1 MTLSDQSIF
10 SFREAFGQ
18 ALLELGEQ
26 VHDLVVV
33 DADVFKSTKTIY
45 FAKKFSERF
54 ITVGISEQDLVDVAA
69 GLALGGKIPVAST
82 YAMFMMRGWEQIRNT
97 IARDHLNVKLIA
109 THAGLSDYLDGS
121 SHQCLEDIALMR
133 VIPGMTVLV
142 PADDIATKQLLF
154 QSVINHKGPLYM
166 RLGRD
171 NAYRVYSNES
181 ELLIG
186 RAQLLKEGSD
196 VSIIANGVMVSIAL
210 EAANL
215 LKEKKINAE
224 VIDMHTVK
232 PLDVTTLIHTA
243 SKTGKV
249 VTIEEHNTVGGLGS
263 AISEVLSEHKPV
275 FIKRIGIPDVFGTAG
290 RSYEELLSYFG
301 LVSERISKIIE
312 VFVNET

>member
-33 DADVFKSTKTIY
+33 DADVFKSTRTLY

-121 SHQCLEDIALMR
+121 SHQCLEDVALMR

-210 EAANL
+210 EVANL

-249 VTIEEHNTVGGLGS
+249 VTIEEHNIIGGLGS

>member
-10 SFREAFGQ
+10 SFREAFGR

-26 VHDLVVV
+26 VRDLVVV
-33 DADVFKSTKTIY
+33 DADVFKSTRTLY
-45 FAKKFSERF
+45 FAEKFKERF

-97 IARDHLNVKLIA
+97 IARDHLNVKLIV

-142 PADDIATKQLLF
+142 PADDVATRQLLF

-171 NAYRVYSNES
+171 NAYRVYNEEN
-181 ELLIG
+181 ELKIG
-186 RAQLLKEGSD
+186 QASLLKEGSD
-196 VSIIANGVMVSIAL
+196 VTIIANGVMVAIAL
-210 EAANL
+210 ETAAL
-215 LKEKKINAE
+215 LKERKINAE

-232 PLDVTTLIHTA
+232 PLDTNALLRTA
-243 SKTGKV
+243 SKTGRI
-249 VTIEEHNTVGGLGS
+249 VTMEEHNIIGGLGS
-263 AISEVLSEHKPV
+263 AVSETLSELKPV

-290 RSYEELLSYFG
+290 QNYEELLHYFN
-301 LVSERISKIIE
+301 LVSEHITKTIE

>member
-26 VHDLVVV
+26 VRDLVVV
-33 DADVFKSTKTIY
+33 DADVFKSTRTLY

-121 SHQCLEDIALMR
+121 SHQCLEDVALMR

-142 PADDIATKQLLF
+142 PADDIATRQLLF

-171 NAYRVYSNES
+171 NAYRVYNNES

-210 EAANL
+210 EVATL
-215 LKEKKINAE
+215 LKEKKISAE
-224 VIDMHTVK
+224 VMDMHTVK
-232 PLDVTTLIHTA
+232 PLDITALIHTA

-249 VTIEEHNTVGGLGS
+249 VTIEEHNIIGGLGS
-263 AISEVLSEHKPV
+263 AVSEVLSEHKPV
-275 FIKRIGIPDVFGTAG
+275 LIKRIGIPDIFGTAG